1 MGRRL
6 FRWLKQ
12 WLRRKFRGGGTGV
25 NITGGTPLVVDHY
38 VDSETGTFAGSQ
50 INDLIAAIQNKNTR
64 SNSVFYVPFYVVGD
78 SVPRQ
83 ARVTKANKKVEKF
96 EHQYKAACVVNGTT
110 TNVFYYINDGI
121 NLSSMNVANLAGWWC
136 SSNNQLYG
144 NFISGVSGDIT
155 LTAEFLGMNATP
167 DKTVLYGGSSVAS
180 DKTATITIT
189 DADGTVTVDST
200 SSSLLATDP
209 AVPDAS
215 DPSTYT
221 MEITLNDTSMFADD
235 TSANLVLTDGTNTR
249 TVSFVLKNKYTYSI
263 TDADN
268 NPCNNVSDVMQGT
281 TLTFAQAKT
290 AVESSGAVPTGRS
303 IVAFKRTAPTPVT
316 VIKEADFP
324 ITFNSTNFSARN
336 ITLQALLDPTFLTDT
351 NEGGYETTSLPFSS
365 QTGADNTHP
374 YLMNYYGNSTNH
386 QNQLFICIRDHISA
400 ASAVTL
406 ALTNSAL
413 DSVLEITRQSTDH
426 DFIVK
431 IKDGVAVGS
440 VPNDIFTLIATDPA
454 TGATKDIYV
463 LIKKNQIIGSK
474 PAPNAV
480 GDIVFNDGSAMSY
493 TDFNGLSTAVQNEK
507 KAAAIALIFYKGTD
521 CNNDGDT
528 TVRTLGVGLKHESGR
543 TWCTDSAAAY
553 SKNITAIQCPFSG
566 SAGAYT
572 FTGDKNGSDNLSQIA
587 TFLTSNDFSN
597 DTGTDANYP
606 AFSFAKKYNE
616 QKLGSESSSRIP
628 AGSEFEDGWYL
639 PSLAELYQI
648 YAKGK
653 GANKVFD
660 IDTASNA
667 LGGDSFGT
675 RTYWSSSQYA
685 SLDDLANLDLA
696 YLIYFTTGHCN
707 NFNKNSSACVCAVRA
722 F

>member
-25 NITGGTPLVVDHY
+25 NTTGGTPLVVDHY

-110 TNVFYYINDGI
+110 TNVFYYIDDGI
-121 NLSSMNVANLAGWWC
+121 NLSSMNVANLAGWRC
-136 SSNNQLYG
+136 SANNQLYG
-144 NFISGVSGDIT
+144 STISGVSGDIT

-189 DADGTVTVDST
+189 DADASPSVDTCSPLLTVGT
-200 SSSLLATDP
+200 
-209 AVPDAS
+209 AVQVSS
-215 DPSTYT
+215 DPLIYT
-221 MEITLNDTSMFADD
+221 MSATVNDTNMFADD
-235 TSANLVLTDGTNTR
+235 TAADLVLTDGTNTR

-263 TDADN
+263 TDADGN
-268 NPCNNVSDVMQGT
+268 GCENVSDVMQGT
-281 TLTFAQAKT
+281 TLTFAHAKN
-290 AVESSGAVPTGRS
+290 AVESSPGGVPDGRT
-303 IVAFKRTAPTPVT
+303 IVAFKKIVQSSVT
-316 VIKEADFP
+316 VCKEENFP

-336 ITLQALLDPTFLTDT
+336 ITLQALLDPTYLTDN
-351 NEGGYETTSLPFSS
+351 NEGGYGTATLPLTS

-374 YLMNYYGNSTNH
+374 YLMNYYGNSTNK
-386 QNQLFICIRDHISA
+386 QNQLFIGIRDHISA

-440 VPNDIFTLIATDPA
+440 VPNDIFTLTATDPA

-463 LIKKNQIIGSK
+463 WIMKNRIGNK
-474 PAPNAV
+474 PAPDAV

-493 TDFNGLSTAVQNEK
+493 TDFNNLDTATQNAK
-507 KAAAIALIFYKGTD
+507 KTDAIAVIFDATNK
-521 CNNDGDT
+521 
-528 TVRTLGVGLKHESGR
+528 LGVGLVQGSSLR
-543 TWCTDSAAAY
+543 WAADGTTGNNT
-553 SKNITAIQCPFSG
+553 NITALQATLDSGSSANDYVFSG
-566 SAGAYT
+566 NGASDGSGSLAKFRAAVGAIDGTNLNSTDYPAWAWIESYAATAG
-572 FTGDKNGSDNLSQIA
+572 L
-587 TFLTSNDFSN
+587 
-597 DTGTDANYP
+597 TGTYAT
-606 AFSFAKKYNE
+606 
-616 QKLGSESSSRIP
+616 
-628 AGSEFEDGWYL
+628 GWYM
-639 PSLAELYQI
+639 PSIKELCDLY
-648 YAKGK
+648 
-653 GANKVFD
+653 KVKNTVNNS
-660 IDTASNA
+660 ISKTS
-667 LGGDSFGT
+667 GT
-675 RTYWSSSQYA
+675 QMVTSSYWSSSQYA
-685 SLDDLANLDLA
+685 SYDYYA
-696 YLIYFTTGHCN
+696 YFLSFTDGGCN
-707 NFNKNSSACVCAVRA
+707 PSNKSNYSDMCAVRA